1 MLSAEHYAL
10 EHRALHQLLQI
21 REREVMHMTDR
32 LNAIGVQSALIT
44 GCVVTTFTAITATVS
59 RENRTSRVASRTYA
73 GCNRATR

>member
-44 GCVVTTFTAITATVS
+44 GCVVTTFTAITATVGCAK
-59 RENRTSRVASRTYA
+59 NTTASASNSYSYV
-73 GCNRATR
+73 